1 MFQTTSQMSCK
12 YYSGLDHDQDSERTK
27 NIKNNEQNI
36 TNVACPSHKILTQ
49 LLRSY
54 VQEETLPFACLSNVQ
69 QFLAGLWIGDFIGPG
84 TSRFYTRYASYA
96 PENQHGFTPLSS
108 YFHHVH
114 WENCLPNP
122 ILRLLFLAFQG
133 DDQKPS
139 EVVQSLAKGKSN
151 FYRFYV
157 WEKYESQLGL

>member
-1 MFQTTSQMSCK
+1 MSCK

-36 TNVACPSHKILTQ
+36 TNVACPSHKMLTQ

-151 FYRFYV
+151 FYRFSV